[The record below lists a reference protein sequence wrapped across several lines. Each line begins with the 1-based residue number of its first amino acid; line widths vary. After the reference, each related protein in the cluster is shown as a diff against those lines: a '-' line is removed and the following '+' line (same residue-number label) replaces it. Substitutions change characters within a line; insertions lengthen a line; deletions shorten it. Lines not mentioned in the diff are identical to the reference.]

1 MKISVNEKELRE
13 YFEGLAQI
21 MKRVVKDPFNEDEQ
35 QASRLVQALRTAIRE
50 EMWNDSAPP
59 HSGHGGSVSPLKQP
73 IERYVHRQ
81 VELTS
86 FGGTIQGTITE
97 VGENYT
103 EISEPDG
110 TTVLV
115 HLNQVISFQ
124 TQ

>member
-50 EMWNDSAPP
+50 ELWNE
-59 HSGHGGSVSPLKQP
+59 SGLYLGHAGPASPLKQS